1 MKKDV
6 LMILK
11 SVQSVDDERN
21 ETELITPAV
30 LTPLKNGGFS
40 IAYDETEATGF
51 EGSRTV
57 LSCYGNK
64 HASICRSGAV
74 SSNLVIDKDKKQ
86 HCHYGTPYGEL
97 MVGIYTHSIVNE
109 LNENGGNLYMKYT
122 IDINSSYVS
131 DNEIFVTLRP
141 SKNESSAEVR
151 S

>member
-131 DNEIFVTLRP
+131 DNEIFVSLRP
-141 SKNESSAEVR
+141 TKNESSAEVR

>member
-1 MKKDV
+1 MNKDV

-40 IAYDETEATGF
+40 IAYHETEATGF

-64 HASICRSGAV
+64 HASICPSGATV
-74 SSNLVIDKDKKQ
+74 W
-86 HCHYGTPYGEL
+86 
-97 MVGIYTHSIVNE
+97 
-109 LNENGGNLYMKYT
+109 
-122 IDINSSYVS
+122 
-131 DNEIFVTLRP
+131 R
-141 SKNESSAEVR
+141 
-151 S
+151 